1 MKKDKNEKIPVKT
14 ASFPSRTNREMQF
27 KSNEKNSNRIAV
39 VIKTKWAKNSA
50 KKKWHPYPEV
60 NQNEMNPWQTRH
72 FFPINADKGSID
84 RKTNQLDETEGA
96 ISDVVTWK
104 LYVVLTT
111 QMQPRTGGGDN
122 RRSINGLKTWKIDK
136 KCEPIDN
143 QVKHPSEPRVH
154 KYRHIFIRV
163 STMNELFSPSQ

>member
-1 MKKDKNEKIPVKT
+1 
-14 ASFPSRTNREMQF
+14 
-27 KSNEKNSNRIAV
+27 
-39 VIKTKWAKNSA
+39 
-50 KKKWHPYPEV
+50 
-60 NQNEMNPWQTRH
+60 MNPWQTRH

-122 RRSINGLKTWKIDK
+122 RRSINGLKT
-136 KCEPIDN
+136 
-143 QVKHPSEPRVH
+143 
-154 KYRHIFIRV
+154 
-163 STMNELFSPSQ
+163 